1 MRASIVD
8 SSFGGLFRMFVLSGI
23 GRFRCTRYLTRYLRK
38 RPFDSVGSEKPDS
51 VDSFSAMGYTT
62 STVHFAMPI
71 PFRRWLRLLKRRFW
85 PAGHGIVWR
94 GFLGSVLGKGNG
106 NNMLGDREKGMWE
119 TLGLHVEKNNQIPM
133 YRQLYFQLRELVLSG
148 RLPASSRLPRIRE
161 LAGMLGIARN
171 TVEAAY
177 RQLSVEGLVHA
188 KRGVGYTVA
197 EIDLDALGAHGQG
210 QEGGSCGLS
219 EKVEPNYVSESDE
232 CSFSFTYGNRLAE
245 EMPFDLWRMLANEAL
260 SQGPDR
266 NAAIYTDPFGLPGLR
281 EQLANYLKRSR
292 GIVCSPSQIV
302 LQPGTQPALASIAML
317 FDERN
322 RSMAI
327 ENPGYSEAF
336 PLLETI
342 GCRLTPI
349 PVYEEDGVQV
359 SSLQRSGASMYFCT
373 PSNQYPLGFTM
384 PLGTRLKIVD
394 WARSN
399 ASYILEDDYCCEFR
413 YDSAPIP
420 SLFSLA
426 PDNVVYMGT
435 FSKAL
440 TPAARMSYLVL
451 PMGLMERWRQVYRF
465 LPSPM
470 PWLDQRVM
478 ELFFEKGH
486 WDRYIRTTVRLF
498 RKRRRVLAEA
508 IDSYLGDRVD
518 VLGQKAGMHVL
529 VGDKENRPQS
539 QLIELAKG
547 RGVCVTETDRF
558 WSTPD
563 HPMSNYVMLGY
574 SSIATEDI
582 AEGVRSLAAAWYGG

>member
-1 MRASIVD
+1 MEIM
-8 SSFGGLFRMFVLSGI
+8 LFRARPVLRAASVFGKND
-23 GRFRCTRYLTRYLRK
+23 GNEVLR
-38 RPFDSVGSEKPDS
+38 D
-51 VDSFSAMGYTT
+51 M
-62 STVHFAMPI
+62 
-71 PFRRWLRLLKRRFW
+71 
-85 PAGHGIVWR
+85 
-94 GFLGSVLGKGNG
+94 
-106 NNMLGDREKGMWE
+106 EKGMWE
-119 TLGLHVEKNNQIPM
+119 TLGLHVEKNDHIPM
-133 YRQLYFQLRELVLSG
+133 YRQLYLQLRELVLSG
-148 RLPASSRLPRIRE
+148 RLPASSRLPGIRE
-161 LAGMLGIARN
+161 LADMLGIARN

-197 EIDLDALGAHGQG
+197 EIDLDALGSYGQS
-210 QEGGSCGLS
+210 QEDKARGYL
-219 EKVEPNYVSESDE
+219 EKVEPNYVCEGDD
-232 CSFSFTYGNRLAE
+232 CQYSFTYGNRLVE
-245 EMPFDLWRMLANEAL
+245 EMPFDLWRMLTNEAL
-260 SQGPDR
+260 SQHSDR

-281 EQLANYLKRSR
+281 EQLAEYLKRSR
-292 GIVCSPSQIV
+292 GIVCSPEQIV

-317 FDERN
+317 FDERD
-322 RSMAI
+322 RSMAV
-327 ENPGYSEAF
+327 ENPGYSEVF

-342 GCRLTPI
+342 GCRSCPI
-349 PVYEEDGVQV
+349 PVYAEDDVQV
-359 SSLQRSGASMYFCT
+359 SSLQKSGASMYFCT

-440 TPAARMSYLVL
+440 TPAVRMSYLVL
-451 PMGLMERWRQVYRF
+451 PIDLVKRWRRVYRF

-486 WDRYIRTTVRLF
+486 WDRYIRATVRLF
-498 RKRRRVLAEA
+498 RKRRQVLTEA
-508 IDSYLGDRVD
+508 IDTYLGDRVD

-558 WSTPD
+558 WSTPN
-563 HPMSNYVMLGY
+563 HPMDNYVMLGY
-574 SSIATEDI
+574 SSIAAEDI
-582 AEGVRSLAAAWYGG
+582 AEGVRALAAAWYGG